1 MPHATETA
9 ILLHGIGRTR
19 LSMRPLERALAAAGY
34 GTENLTYP
42 SRRLSIPAIA
52 DWLAPRLLELWRRST
67 RVHLVTHSMGG
78 LVAAQYLA
86 GHGDREKTGRV
97 VMLAPP
103 LMGSEV
109 ADALHHL
116 PPYHW
121 LFGPAGQEL
130 MTSARID
137 PMRPYYEFGIIAGT
151 SGGLYPL
158 GRAFIRGLH
167 DGRVA
172 VERTKHPGM
181 ADHLVVAASH
191 SFIMRKPEVQRQI
204 QHFLEEGHFAR

>member
-1 MPHATETA
+1 MES
-9 ILLHGIGRTR
+9 ILLLHGIGRTR
-19 LSMRPLERALAAAGY
+19 LSMRPLERGLAAAGY
-34 GTENLTYP
+34 RTENLTYP

-52 DWLAPRLLELWRRST
+52 DWLAPRLADLWRHST
-67 RVHLVTHSMGG
+67 RVHVVTHSMGG
-78 LVAAQYLA
+78 LVAAHYLA
-86 GHGDREKTGRV
+86 THGDREKTGRV

-116 PPYHW
+116 PPYQW

-130 MTSARID
+130 TTSARTD
-137 PMRPYYEFGIIAGT
+137 PMPPYYELGILAGR

-158 GRAFIRGLH
+158 GRAFIRGPN

-191 SFIMRKPEVQRQI
+191 SFIMRKVEVQQ
-204 QHFLEEGHFAR
+204 QTLQFLGHGRFHR